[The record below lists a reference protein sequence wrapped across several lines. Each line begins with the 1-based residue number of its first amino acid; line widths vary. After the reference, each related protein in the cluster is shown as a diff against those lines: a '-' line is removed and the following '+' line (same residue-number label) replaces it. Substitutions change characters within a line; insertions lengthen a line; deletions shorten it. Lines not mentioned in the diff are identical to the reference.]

1 MTAPPEPPEPPEPQR
16 RILVAV
22 DIERYSRRENL
33 QQYRIQHDLR
43 RALAEACD
51 RLGLRRGDWL
61 TQAGGDGEL
70 AVLPAGTSE
79 PRVVARLATTLDAL
93 LRERNRDLAAEL
105 RLRLRVAVHV
115 GLVHVDGANGFPGS
129 AAVTVCR
136 IVDAAPLK
144 RALAAFPA
152 AGAALIVSEQVY
164 DDVVA
169 QRYEDLRPEGYTRIR
184 VELPD
189 KDFAAVAW
197 ITVPGEPAADVARV
211 LPDLLPEPAAPTS
224 PVPSAPAA
232 PARPGGGFSFGNLT
246 TNGPAAFGENSRAVS
261 GLPEVPR

>member
-1 MTAPPEPPEPPEPQR
+1 MTAPPSPEPPEPQR

-22 DIERYSRRENL
+22 DVERYSRRENL
-33 QQYRIQHDLR
+33 QQYHIQHDFR
-43 RALAEACD
+43 GALADACD

-61 TQAGGDGEL
+61 TQASGDGEL

-79 PRVVARLATTLDAL
+79 PRVVARLAATLDTL

-136 IVDAAPLK
+136 LVDAAPLK
-144 RALAAFPA
+144 LALAAFPA
-152 AGAALIVSEQVY
+152 AGTALIVSEQVY

-189 KDFAAVAW
+189 KDFDAAAW
-197 ITVPGEPAADVARV
+197 ITVPGEAAADVSRV
-211 LPDLLPEPAAPTS
+211 VPDFLFEPAAPI
-224 PVPSAPAA
+224 PPAPPA
-232 PARPGGGFSFGNLT
+232 PARPGSSFNFGNLT
-246 TNGPAAFGENSRAVS
+246 TNGPAAFGDNSRAVS
-261 GLPEVPR
+261 TWPQAPR